1 MELLTR
7 VRFPLGTHIK
17 KILENNIPYD
27 KNLIGN
33 LLAFGAENAVYF
45 YNRKKEVIKFPMF
58 FSIRYIWNSE
68 KYCKELKNGFETL
81 KKHIPQNLNQSQI
94 HFYEQNGKQKY
105 AIIEPFIDGAAL
117 TKKDL
122 VDEAVKVQF
131 LKIVEAKKTL
141 EEKEKIFIDLFG
153 SWGLWLSGR
162 WQISNLLIEKNAKK
176 IYLVDIGTAK
186 LDDDRLLV
194 RLLVRL
200 ANKIQA
206 SLLKLYI

>member
-1 MELLTR
+1 M
-7 VRFPLGTHIK
+7 
-17 KILENNIPYD
+17 ENNIPFD

-45 YNRKKEVIKFPMF
+45 YNRKKEVIKFPVF

-68 KYCKELKNGFETL
+68 KYCEELKNGFETL

-94 HFYEQNGKQKY
+94 HFYRQGGKQKY

-122 VDEAVKVQF
+122 LDEVVKAQF
-131 LKIVEAKKTL
+131 LGIVEAKKNL
-141 EEKEKIFIDLFG
+141 EEREKIFIDLFG
-153 SWGLWLSGR
+153 SWGLWISGR
-162 WQISNLLIEKNAKK
+162 WQIPNLLIEKNTKK

-186 LDDDRLLV
+186 LNDNRLPI

-206 SLLKLYI
+206 SLLKIYI